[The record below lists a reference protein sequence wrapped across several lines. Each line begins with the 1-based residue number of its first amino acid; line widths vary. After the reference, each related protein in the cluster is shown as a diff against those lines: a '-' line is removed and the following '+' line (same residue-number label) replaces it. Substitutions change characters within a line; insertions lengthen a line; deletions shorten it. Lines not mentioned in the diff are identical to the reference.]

1 MKLSIAL
8 AIVVT
13 LASSTNALD
22 DGTTPVAKEPLPVL
36 RALAASS
43 PRVSTYVLQIA
54 RISASQRH
62 ALTVARSTS
71 ALDASILQTL
81 QGVSDV
87 LQSRIDA
94 VL

>member
-8 AIVVT
+8 ATVVT

-43 PRVSTYVLQIA
+43 PRVSTYVLQF
-54 RISASQRH
+54 
-62 ALTVARSTS
+62 
-71 ALDASILQTL
+71 
-81 QGVSDV
+81 
-87 LQSRIDA
+87 RIDA
-94 VL
+94 LLASATPSPLRALPLPSTPPFCRSSKP